1 MNWNKPIT
9 LKQLKTVFV
18 IYMLVVSLLFGS
30 TTMKIESFFK
40 IYNSFKGEQLVPI
53 ILSFL
58 AMTID
63 VLLLISCIINFI
75 FVVFLKKITINKLD
89 IFQFTMLT
97 IYIFVNPF
105 IRSSLN
111 EILEKVL

>member
-9 LKQLKTVFV
+9 LKQFKTVFV
-18 IYMLVVSLLFGS
+18 IYMLVGSLLFGS
-30 TTMKIESFFK
+30 TTMEIESFFK

-58 AMTID
+58 VMTIE

-75 FVVFLKKITINKLD
+75 FVIFFKKTTINKLD
-89 IFQFTMLT
+89 IFQLTMLT
-97 IYIFVNPF
+97 IYTFVNPF
-105 IRSSLN
+105 IRSYLN
-111 EILEKVL
+111 EILTKML